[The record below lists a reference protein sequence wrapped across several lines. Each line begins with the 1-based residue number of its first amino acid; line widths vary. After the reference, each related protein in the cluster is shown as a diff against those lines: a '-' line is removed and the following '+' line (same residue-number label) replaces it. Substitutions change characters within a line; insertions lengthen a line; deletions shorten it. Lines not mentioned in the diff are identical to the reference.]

1 MKITI
6 NKNRINV
13 CFVCPKAYPL
23 LDPSCPATFG
33 GAEVDLY
40 LLGRELAKD
49 DGFGVHFITA
59 DYGQPAEQHIQN
71 IHVIKSL
78 NIHQNPLLG
87 AWKLWRAMK
96 KIDADIYFLESA
108 SLGVALAAFFCRHFQ
123 KAFVYRT
130 ASMLEANG
138 QYIKSHFLIGKLFA
152 WGLRNA
158 RVVLTQNQ
166 TDQTNLKASLNIDS
180 ILIPNGHPMSLI
192 EETNK
197 ATVLWAGRSDGIKG
211 PFRFLEL
218 ASHFPDQQFVMICPP
233 ATGDTT
239 YPNLQKRAAQIK
251 NLEFLPRVDFHKIDS
266 YFQQARI
273 LVNTSDSEGFA
284 NTFIQAGAA
293 RAAILSF
300 AVNPD
305 EFLTRYNCGVC
316 CRGDMDK
323 LKAGLAFLLDGNRY
337 IEIGKNGRKYVEEKH
352 DISTIVEQYK
362 AIFVRLAEQKRRKQ

>member
-1 MKITI
+1 MEKTT
-6 NKNRINV
+6 NKTRIHV

-40 LLGRELAKD
+40 LLGSELAKD
-49 DGFGVHFITA
+49 SEFRVHFITA

-78 NIHQNPLLG
+78 NVHQNPLLG

-96 KIDADIYFLESA
+96 KINADIYALKSA
-108 SLGVALAAFFCRHFQ
+108 SLGVSLAAAFCRLHQ
-123 KAFVYRT
+123 KCFIYRT
-130 ASMLEANG
+130 ASMLESNG
-138 QYIKSHFLIGKLFA
+138 QYVQEHFFIGKLFA

-158 RVVLTQNQ
+158 EVVLTQNQ
-166 TDQTNLKASLNIDS
+166 TDQRNLKASLNLDS
-180 ILIPNGHPMSLI
+180 TLIPNGHPMPAI
-192 EETNK
+192 ADMNK
-197 ATVLWAGRSDGIKG
+197 STVLWAGRSDGIKG
-211 PFRFLEL
+211 PYRFLEL
-218 ASHFPDQQFVMICPP
+218 ASHFPNQQFIMICPP

-239 YPNLQKRAAQIK
+239 YPDLQKQAVRIK

-266 YFQQARI
+266 YFQRAKV

-293 RAAILSF
+293 GAAILSF

-305 EFLTRYNCGVC
+305 DFLTQYNCGLC

-323 LKAGLAFLLDGNRY
+323 LKEGLAFLLAGGRY

-362 AIFVRLAEQKRRKQ
+362 AIFVRLNEQKRRKR

>member
-78 NIHQNPLLG
+78 NVHQNPLLG

-96 KIDADIYFLESA
+96 KIDADMYFLKSA
-108 SLGVALAAFFCRHFQ
+108 SLGVVLAAGFCRLHQ
-123 KAFVYRT
+123 KCFIYRT
-130 ASMLEANG
+130 ASMLESNG
-138 QYIKSHFLIGKLFA
+138 QYIKDRFLIGKSFA

-180 ILIPNGHPMSLI
+180 ILIPNGHPMPLI

-218 ASHFPDQQFVMICPP
+218 ASHFPNQQFVMICPP
-233 ATGDTT
+233 ATIDPS
-239 YPNLQKRAAQIK
+239 YSKLKHLAQQIS
-251 NLEFLPRVDFHKIDS
+251 NITFLERVNFDEIGT
-266 YFQQARI
+266 YFQKAKV
-273 LVNTSDSEGFA
+273 LVNTSDSEGFP
-284 NTFIQAGAA
+284 NTFVQAGAA
-293 RAAILSF
+293 GAAILSF

-362 AIFVRLAEQKRRKQ
+362 AIFVRLAEQKRRKR